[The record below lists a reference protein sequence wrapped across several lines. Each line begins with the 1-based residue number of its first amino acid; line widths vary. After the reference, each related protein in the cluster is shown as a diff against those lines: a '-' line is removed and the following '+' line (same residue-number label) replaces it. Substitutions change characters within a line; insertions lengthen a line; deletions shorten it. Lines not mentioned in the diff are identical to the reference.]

1 MYVEIETHEKVIE
14 ALIAG
19 LAQKNPKVNIK
30 GYFHEHDL
38 ILTCSSS

>member
-19 LAQKNPKVNIK
+19 LAQKNPKVT
-30 GYFHEHDL
+30 FFEMDSFLDL
-38 ILTCSSS
+38 ILDY